1 MYSPKPDSKQT
12 LWGIDEFNLFSI
24 VEQNI
29 KKFHINNIH
38 FAVSLVSKKDTVNSL
53 GTFKKMTPSVVTSVL
68 LSKND
73 IDVFIVSQ
81 QDEQD
86 YWYSLVSSAVNSNV
100 RNQDVIEA
108 LAATELDVGNM
119 LSAQYTRPLDVLA
132 IIYNKLDN
140 VHKQKLS

>member
-53 GTFKKMTPSVVTSVL
+53 GTFKKMTPGVVTSVL

-73 IDVFIVSQ
+73 IDVLIVSQ

-108 LAATELDVGNM
+108 LTATELDVGNM